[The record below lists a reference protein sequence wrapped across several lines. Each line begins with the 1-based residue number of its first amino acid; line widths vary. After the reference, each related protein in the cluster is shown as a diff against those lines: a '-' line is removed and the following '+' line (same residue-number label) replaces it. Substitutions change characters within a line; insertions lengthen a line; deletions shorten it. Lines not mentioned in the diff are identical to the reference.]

1 MAKAWVT
8 FVQYYNVEV
17 EVDDELFEE
26 DPQGAEDEA
35 FDKAYEDFEHD
46 MSLPYAHTSY
56 DEVEIEWEE

>member
-17 EVDDELFEE
+17 EVDDELLEE

-35 FDKAYEDFEHD
+35 FDKAYEDFESY
-46 MSLPYAHTSY
+46 MCMPLAHTNY
-56 DEVEIEWEE
+56 DEVEIEWSE

>member
-17 EVDDELFEE
+17 EVDDELLEE

-35 FDKAYEDFEHD
+35 FDKAYEDFESY
-46 MSLPYAHTSY
+46 MRMPLAHTNY
-56 DEVEIEWEE
+56 DEVEIEWSE